1 MLVLIDSRL
10 VRELRIK
17 HSYSQERLAEIVGVN
32 PRTIQRIESNGVA
45 SLSTRGALVQALG
58 VSPEDL
64 DIPEASAVV
73 ATQGRAPSHWL
84 RWSFFA
90 VSAVLV
96 LLVATVLALSIKV
109 Q

>member
-10 VRELRIK
+10 VKELRIK

-45 SLSTRGALVQALG
+45 SLSTRGALAEALG
-58 VSPEDL
+58 VRPEDL

-73 ATQGRAPSHWL
+73 ATQGKPTGHWL
-84 RWSFFA
+84 RWSFLA
-90 VSAVLV
+90 VSAALV
-96 LLVATVLALSIKV
+96 LLVATVLALSIQV